1 MTVLADS
8 CSRASA
14 VALDAS
20 GNGTL
25 TITLPNITALGSHS
39 ISAVYSGDFNFS
51 GSTSGAVSQ
60 VVQYEPAGVTC
71 LGAAGHQILQPINS
85 DGSSVWKQGRTV
97 PAQFRVCDA
106 NGMSIG
112 TAGVVSSFYLTQI
125 RSGTVTS
132 VDETVSSTSTD
143 TVFHWDATNQQ
154 WVQHQH
160 QGPDSE

>member
-39 ISAVYSGDFNFS
+39 TSGVYSGDFNFS
-51 GSTSGAVSQ
+51 GNTSGAVSQ
-60 VVQYEPAGVTC
+60 VVQCEPAGVTC

-85 DGSSVWKQGRTV
+85 DGSSVRKQARTV
-97 PAQFRVCDA
+97 PAQSRVRDA
-106 NGMSIG
+106 NAKSSG
-112 TAGVVSSFYLTQI
+112 TAGAVSS
-125 RSGTVTS
+125 
-132 VDETVSSTSTD
+132 
-143 TVFHWDATNQQ
+143 
-154 WVQHQH
+154 
-160 QGPDSE
+160 